1 MKKTFFN
8 LKMVAVASLLF
19 FSTSVNGQGFLD
31 KLSKGLSAVESASNT
46 LESASDKLNSL
57 TADDNNTESDS
68 TVVDWK
74 NVKTYTAKAI
84 YEVDDEGK
92 EILDEGGNKKYRVFL
107 IDQNGQKVSPE
118 AVKAQIA
125 TVNEYVGIIVAKV
138 GSGALLGALSGGK
151 DKLKSTLIGA
161 ATGLGLSVGDI
172 TAALSLKKDLNR
184 QKKVLEAYQR
194 NFDAQGKPISANIKS
209 ADLKAL
215 AINLGEASAESTSKI
230 KEELASEAFSNST
243 TVLDDLLD
251 NLNK

>member
-1 MKKTFFN
+1 MKKTFLN

-57 TADDNNTESDS
+57 TADNNTESDS

-84 YEVDDEGK
+84 YEVDDAGK